1 MASATTGV
9 TDRRFHFISGLP
21 RSGSTLLG
29 ALLRQNPRFHASMSS
44 AVGALV
50 VANLQ
55 IMSAGTE
62 VSLLMEDAQ
71 KPRVLR
77 GLFDAFYGDMD
88 DKPVIF
94 DTNRHW
100 CARLPLLMD
109 LFPGAR
115 VIACVRDVPW
125 IMDSL
130 ERLIRQNPYEN
141 TKLFS
146 NDAERGTVFS
156 RMEALARPDRMIG
169 FAWSALKEAYYSEHA
184 GSLLVVEYELLT
196 KAPDKVLALIY
207 QFVDEPWYDGHDFEH
222 VDYAAE
228 HFDAAL
234 GLAGLHRVRPKVE
247 FRPRKTILPP
257 DLFARYQ
264 GMDFWR
270 ELAGSGAHVIT
281 LKQPMAADGA
291 SQTDPTG

>member
-1 MASATTGV
+1 MAPETTF
-9 TDRRFHFISGLP
+9 TPARRFHFISGLP

-50 VANLQ
+50 AANLQ

-62 VSLLMEDAQ
+62 ISLLMDEAQ
-71 KPRVLR
+71 KPRLLR
-77 GLFDAFYGDMD
+77 GLFDAFYADLD
-88 DKPVIF
+88 DRPVIF

-109 LFPGAR
+109 LFPGAK

-141 TKLFS
+141 TKLFA

-156 RMEALARPDRMIG
+156 RLEALARPDRLVG

-184 GSLLVVEYELLT
+184 ASLLVVEYELLT
-196 KAPDKVLALIY
+196 KAPEKVLPLIY
-207 QFVDEPWYDGHDFEH
+207 RFVDEPWYEGHDFEQVH
-222 VDYAAE
+222 YEAE
-228 HFDAAL
+228 RFDAAL
-234 GLAGLHRVRPKVE
+234 GLSGLHRVRPKVE

-257 DLFARYQ
+257 DLFARFQ

-281 LKQPMAADGA
+281 LKQ
-291 SQTDPTG
+291 STGSDTPGEGGRSV